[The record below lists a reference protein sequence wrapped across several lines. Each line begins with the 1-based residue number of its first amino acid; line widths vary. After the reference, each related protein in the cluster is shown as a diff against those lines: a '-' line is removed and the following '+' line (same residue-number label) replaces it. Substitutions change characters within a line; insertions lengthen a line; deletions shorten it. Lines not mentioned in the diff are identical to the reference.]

1 MGADDSVNKMVDI
14 CDSIPDSSRVGKESN
29 PINNINVS

>member
-14 CDSIPDSSRVGKESN
+14 CDSIPDNSRVGRKGN
-29 PINNINVS
+29 TINKINVS